1 MTSSLRSET
10 ADLAMV
16 TGPVTATTRQWM
28 TACAAGC
35 LLFLGS
41 LVASA
46 WHVQASIEQ
55 GVGRLV
61 PHWSWLHLPDVFEA
75 FERLGSRAV
84 VLPVALILWLFLPIP
99 RLRHWWLPAAVLLGS
114 WILGSVAA
122 AGFGYLGLAREGVA
136 FPDMDA
142 VTAVA
147 FLVIAAHLV
156 QCSLTSR
163 SLKLTVWSCGIA
175 LIAFAGLDPL
185 LFDPTHS
192 LPLSGLAGAGLG
204 LACAAAAAWW
214 DEATLRLTSRHTR
227 ALVGAAASAP
237 GPLAPPG
244 PADAVNGPRSGGRA
258 EALPLIARV
267 LYYFYERHLLNQV
280 QRWPAPRHVG
290 VILDGNRRYA
300 RRRGFT
306 DLRTVY
312 RLGAQKLD
320 RVLDWC
326 AELRIPAVTLW
337 VCSTDNLGRTS
348 EQVSGILAAVEAKLQ
363 ALAHDPQIQRQQ
375 VRVQA
380 IGRLELLPA
389 TTVAAIRAAE
399 AATARHAAITL
410 TIAVAYG
417 GREEIADAVRGLLAD
432 EARRGLSLKDV
443 IDRVTPEAIGRHLY
457 VASLPDPE
465 LIIRTSGEIR
475 LSGFLLWQSAYS
487 EFYFSDVYWPAFRK
501 IDFLRA
507 LRAFQQRKRR
517 YGR

>member
-1 MTSSLRSET
+1 M
-10 ADLAMV
+10 A
-16 TGPVTATTRQWM
+16 TGPMTATVGPWM

-41 LVASA
+41 LAAVA
-46 WHVQASIEQ
+46 WQVQFSMEH
-55 GVGRLV
+55 GLGR
-61 PHWSWLHLPDVFEA
+61 WATERTWLQLPDLFEWL
-75 FERLGSRAV
+75 EQVGGDAV
-84 VLPVALILWLFLPIP
+84 VLPAALIMPLFLPIR
-99 RLRHWWLPAAVLLGS
+99 RLRHWWLPVAVLLGS
-114 WILGSVAA
+114 WTLGNLAA
-122 AGFGYLGLAREGVA
+122 AGFAHLGLANNGLA

-142 VTAVA
+142 VTMVA
-147 FLVIAAHLV
+147 FLVTAAHLI
-156 QCSLTSR
+156 QRSLTRR
-163 SLKLTVWSCGIA
+163 SLKVTLWSCGVLLVTLA
-175 LIAFAGLDPL
+175 SLDPL
-185 LFDPTHS
+185 LFDPGHS
-192 LPLSGLAGAGLG
+192 LPLGGVAGAGLG

-214 DEATLRLTSRHTR
+214 DEATPGLAAGAAVPVFEPAATAAARLDFDRRSHSRGEATPLIGR
-227 ALVGAAASAP
+227 ALYY
-237 GPLAPPG
+237 
-244 PADAVNGPRSGGRA
+244 
-258 EALPLIARV
+258 
-267 LYYFYERHLLNQV
+267 LYEQHLLSQV
-280 QRWPAPRHVG
+280 RKGPAPRHVG

-300 RRRGFT
+300 RRRGLT

-320 RVLDWC
+320 DVLDWC

-348 EQVSGILAAVEAKLQ
+348 DQVSGILAAVEAKLQ
-363 ALAHDPQIQRQQ
+363 ALAHDPQLQRQQ

-380 IGRLELLPA
+380 IGRLELLPE

-399 AATARHAAITL
+399 AATELHAAITL

-417 GREEIADAVRGLLAD
+417 GREEIADAVRALLAD
-432 EARRGLSLKDV
+432 EAERGSELKDV
-443 IDRVTPEAIGRHLY
+443 IARVTPAAISRHLY

-487 EFYFSDVYWPAFRK
+487 EFYFSDVNWPAFRK